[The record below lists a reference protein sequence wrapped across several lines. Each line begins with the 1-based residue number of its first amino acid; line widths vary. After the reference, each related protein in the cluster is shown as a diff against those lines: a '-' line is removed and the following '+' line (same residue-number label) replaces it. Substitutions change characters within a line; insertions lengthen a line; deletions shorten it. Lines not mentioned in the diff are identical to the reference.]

1 MSDSSCSLC
10 GDREKDECKMQYVEQ
25 KKQEASCVNVVYNY
39 QFKYI
44 KSYGKLQQW
53 LTFMSIR
60 AKKFHYFLSSMHF
73 IHRFAVEFN
82 EFQRN

>member
-44 KSYGKLQQW
+44 KKLQQTATMA

-60 AKKFHYFLSSMHF
+60 AEIF
-73 IHRFAVEFN
+73 IIF
-82 EFQRN
+82 

>member
-44 KSYGKLQQW
+44 KKLRQTATMAHIHVYQG
-53 LTFMSIR
+53 R
-60 AKKFHYFLSSMHF
+60 NFHYFLNNMHF